1 MTLDNDLKERVI
13 ACDRRAQL
21 ELYKLIYNDLIS
33 VAQRY
38 KNNDEDIQTLINNAY
53 MKIISNLHKYNETN
67 NFKGWIKRTIMNE
80 VIDDFRKE
88 KNYREFFNHDCEI
101 ENIQIEEIAKI
112 EYKYSN
118 DELLAMMNELP
129 KATRMVF
136 NMFVIDGYSH
146 KEICEQLGISGET
159 SKWHMKESKKR
170 LKEMLLKR

>member
-1 MTLDNDLKERVI
+1 MTLDNDLKRRVI

-21 ELYKLIYNDLIS
+21 QLYELIYNDLIS

-53 MKIISNLHKYNETN
+53 MKIIANLHKYNETN

-80 VIDDFRKE
+80 VIENFRKE
-88 KNYREFFNHDCEI
+88 KNYKEFFNHDYEV
-101 ENIQIEEIAKI
+101 EKVQIQEIAKI

-118 DELLAMMNELP
+118 DELLAMMNKLP
-129 KATRMVF
+129 KASRMVF

-159 SKWHMKESKKR
+159 SKWHMKESKKK
-170 LKEMLLKR
+170 LQEMLLKR